1 LDYGTSCSK
10 HKDSRKQGKNKLL
23 ALRRRF
29 SEAPLTVSD
38 SVKLQLSIATSVKA
52 FHFCSIFQ
60 PMSDFLKH
68 ECGIAMIRL
77 LKPLAYYQEKYGTP
91 LYGFNQLFLLM
102 EKQHNR
108 GQDGAG
114 IGCVKLNVPPGQA
127 YIARKRSIEVNPL
140 SCIFQNLLRDYQN
153 KIDEGTIHPEFPDTV
168 KQEFDFGGEVLL
180 GHLRYGTSGVYSIDN
195 CHPFVRQS
203 NWPTKNLMLAG
214 NFTITNEKA
223 INDNLI
229 NRGQHPIFGT
239 DTQAVLEEIGFHL
252 DEAHD
257 EIYHEMRDE
266 GIKGIEIPKIISQKL
281 DPLKVLEAAAAGW
294 DGGYAIAGLIGNGD
308 SFVMRDPRGIRPC
321 FYFQNEE
328 VVAFASERVALMT
341 IFDQSIE
348 AVKELE
354 PGTAVVIKND
364 GKLYSG
370 RFAKERLVTPC
381 AFERIYFSRG
391 NDANIYRERKDLGG
405 ALVEQVIQSIGNDF
419 AKSVFSFVPN
429 TAETAYYGLLDALR
443 THRRMEVKTSLLKAS
458 AEGTLDEALIDQL
471 IMDNWPRGEKIAHK
485 DIKLRTF
492 ISQEKGRAQLVS
504 HVYDITYGIV
514 KPNDCLVCVD
524 DSIVRGTT
532 LKESILKILSRT
544 NPRKI
549 VIASTAP
556 QIRYPDCYGI
566 DMSELG
572 KFIAFRSVVQLIKD
586 DGQSEMIKD
595 VYRDCLSQV
604 KLPAAKQVN
613 HVKRLYDRYTDQQIS
628 RKIAELVYPK
638 NISWKGELEILF
650 LTVEKMRA
658 ALPKNN
664 GDWYFTGNY
673 PTPGGYATLNR
684 AYINYFEQRQ
694 GRAY

>member
-1 LDYGTSCSK
+1 
-10 HKDSRKQGKNKLL
+10 
-23 ALRRRF
+23 
-29 SEAPLTVSD
+29 
-38 SVKLQLSIATSVKA
+38 
-52 FHFCSIFQ
+52 
-60 PMSDFLKH
+60 MSDFLKH
-68 ECGIAMIRL
+68 ECGIALIRL

-91 LYGFNQLFLLM
+91 LYGFNKLFLLM

-114 IGCVKLNVPPGQA
+114 IGCVRLNVAPGQS
-127 YIARKRSIEVNPL
+127 YIRRERSIETNPL
-140 SCIFQNLLRDYQN
+140 SHIFERLLRDYN
-153 KIDEGTIHPEFPDTV
+153 RKVAKGAIHPEFPDTV
-168 KQEFDFGGEVLL
+168 KQNFNFGGEVLL

-195 CHPFVRQS
+195 CHPFLRRS

-214 NFTITNEKA
+214 NFTITNEKE
-223 INDNLI
+223 INNNLI

-239 DTQAVLEEIGFHL
+239 DTQAVLEEIGFYL

-257 EIYHEMRDE
+257 AIYHKMRD
-266 GIKGIEIPKIISQKL
+266 KGIEGREIPKIISQEL
-281 DPLKVLEAAAAGW
+281 DPIRILKEAAADW

-321 FYFQNEE
+321 FYFQNDE

-341 IFDQSIE
+341 IFNQPISAIN
-348 AVKELE
+348 ELE
-354 PGTAVVIKND
+354 PGTAKVIKND
-364 GKLYSG
+364 GKIYSD
-370 RFAKERLVTPC
+370 RFVPECPLAPC

-391 NDANIYRERKDLGG
+391 NDADIYRERKALGG
-405 ALVEQVIQSIGNDF
+405 ALMEQVIASIDNDF
-419 AKSVFSFVPN
+419 ANSIFSFVPN

-443 THRRMEVKTSLLKAS
+443 SHRRMEVKAALLKAH
-458 AEGTLDEALIDQL
+458 AEGILDEALIDQL
-471 IMDNWPRGEKIAHK
+471 IMNNWPKGEKIAHK

-514 KPNDCLVCVD
+514 SSKDCLVCID

-544 NPRKI
+544 DPRKI

-572 KFIAFRSVVQLIKD
+572 KFIAFKATIELIRD
-586 DGQSEMIKD
+586 EGQSELLEE
-595 VYRDCLSQV
+595 VYRDCLAQAN
-604 KLPAAKQVN
+604 LPPEKQLN

-628 RKIAELVYPK
+628 KKIAELVYPK
-638 NISWKGELEILF
+638 NVTWQGELEILF
-650 LTVEKMRA
+650 LTVEKMQA
-658 ALPKNN
+658 ALSKKS

-673 PTPGGYATLNR
+673 PTPGGYVTLNK
-684 AYINYFEQRQ
+684 AYINYFENKK
-694 GRAY
+694 GRSY